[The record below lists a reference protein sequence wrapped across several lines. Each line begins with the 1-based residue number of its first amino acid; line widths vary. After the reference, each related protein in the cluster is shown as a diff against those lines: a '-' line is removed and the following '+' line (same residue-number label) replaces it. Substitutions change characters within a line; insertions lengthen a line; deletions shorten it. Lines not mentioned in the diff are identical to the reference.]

1 MSNNINTTEAAAA
14 DPMVDELA
22 IAVSGGTLSNIKL
35 DSESQIMVIGVGGA
49 GGNAVNHMQSMEIAG
64 VNFVVCNTD
73 GKALNNSLIAN
84 KI

>member
-1 MSNNINTTEAAAA
+1 MSNNINTTEAAAAA

-49 GGNAVNHMQSMEIAG
+49 GGLCPASGHFDAG
-64 VNFVVCNTD
+64 SGRGF
-73 GKALNNSLIAN
+73 
-84 KI
+84 